1 MSDTQAE
8 LHAFLDDPET
18 FKRAAEGSMAK
29 RQAVLDQAELDRLH
43 KEVEYCVTMEY
54 KAPQGEPAKSRID
67 RLMRMFTAYKDKA
80 VEEVLD
86 RLENKGLLLEHS
98 LGATDSGRVRRIT
111 EAIEA
116 ERNKLKE
123 K

>member
-1 MSDTQAE
+1 MSNTQAE

-29 RQAVLDQAELDRLH
+29 RQAVLDQAELDEKLSRHGAEAGEMTETNRLYT
-43 KEVEYCVTMEY
+43 KSEVN
-54 KAPQGEPAKSRID
+54 AI
-67 RLMRMFTAYKDKA
+67 

-86 RLENKGLLLEHS
+86 RLLSYGEDFSTMGDAS
-98 LGATDSGRVRRIT
+98 LSVAV
-111 EAIEA
+111 EYIEA

>member
-29 RQAVLDQAELDRLH
+29 RQAVLDQAELDEKLSRHGAEAGEMTETNRLYT
-43 KEVEYCVTMEY
+43 KSEVN
-54 KAPQGEPAKSRID
+54 AI
-67 RLMRMFTAYKDKA
+67 

-86 RLENKGLLLEHS
+86 RLRGTGHS
-98 LGATDSGRVRRIT
+98 FEVEEYMDEYKNMVAIPLS
-111 EAIEA
+111 AIEA
-116 ERNKLKE
+116 ERNKLKAGDDE
-123 K
+123 

>member
-29 RQAVLDQAELDRLH
+29 RQAVLDQAELD
-43 KEVEYCVTMEY
+43 E
-54 KAPQGEPAKSRID
+54 I
-67 RLMRMFTAYKDKA
+67 
-80 VEEVLD
+80 LD
-86 RLENKGLLLEHS
+86 DWFMKPREQLKQQLTQFIAEAINDTHTPLEDGHICSECFDDTIHLLE
-98 LGATDSGRVRRIT
+98 
-111 EAIEA
+111 
-116 ERNKLKE
+116 KE